1 MHETLPNL
9 LLLIEHVEGLLLE
22 ESQVRGDLRLHRIG
36 LGTELFRVAFHR
48 FRFLARRVRDPAGLV
63 RRCALAVQLLAKFFE
78 APGAVPKL
86 GVPSGDFALSRDRK
100 STRLN
105 SSHLVISYAV
115 FCLKKKKNIYHVVS
129 FS

>member
-48 FRFLARRVRDPAGLV
+48 FRFLARRVRDPAGLPP
-63 RRCALAVQLLAKFFE
+63 RRALAVQLLAQFFQD
-78 APGAVPKL
+78 PGAGPKL
-86 GVPSGDFALSRDRK
+86 RRPRGGFSPSAP
-100 STRLN
+100 STAPEN
-105 SSHLVISYAV
+105 PSMPSP
-115 FCLKKKKNIYHVVS
+115 
-129 FS
+129 